1 MTEQE
6 IITAIQSADPETA
19 LKILKIYG
27 TERKKSGAKS
37 FAKLIQDMR
46 RKQIDHNRNPNSGAL
61 NELKRLESRVDTSVN
76 LILGIK

>member
-1 MTEQE
+1 MKESE
-6 IITAIQSADPETA
+6 IIELIKNNDTETA

-61 NELKRLESRVDTSVN
+61 SELKKLESRVDTSVN